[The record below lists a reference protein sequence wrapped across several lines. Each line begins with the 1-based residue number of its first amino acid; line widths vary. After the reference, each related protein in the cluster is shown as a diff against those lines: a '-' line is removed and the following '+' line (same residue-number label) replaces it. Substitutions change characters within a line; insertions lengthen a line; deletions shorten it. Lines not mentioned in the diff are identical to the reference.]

1 MKRFIAHH
9 AILSLALAGFALAL
23 PLQAQNLKDERQR
36 MEKRLPSIDAL
47 KDRGAVG
54 ENNRGFLEAR
64 TNLAAD
70 AAQLVTGE
78 NSDRAAVYGALAQ
91 KTGSTSEQ
99 VGRARARQIAQNSKP
114 GVWVQRE
121 DGQWQKK

>member
-1 MKRFIAHH
+1 MLR
-9 AILSLALAGFALAL
+9 
-23 PLQAQNLKDERQR
+23 AQGLNEQRQR

-54 ENNRGFLEAR
+54 ENNRGYLEAR
-64 TNLAAD
+64 TSLAAD
-70 AAQLVTGE
+70 ASRLVEDE

-91 KTGSTSEQ
+91 KTGSTAEQ
-99 VGRARARQIAQNSKP
+99 VGRARARQIAQNSRP

-121 DGQWQKK
+121 DGQWAKK